1 MGIIL
6 NTTIMSSY
14 ILKTIP
20 LLMCLFFGACTT
32 TTTSVNPQTFVCY
45 GFDVRQCQAD
55 IFASA
60 VTASSVAG
68 RSDQM
73 KDWLQNQGLEIGRVI
88 VIEDFYDTVCEACT
102 ICPETFRFFVQVE
115 DDATSA
121 EMDIQRLELFNLEE
135 VNCGDF
141 F

>member
-1 MGIIL
+1 M
-6 NTTIMSSY
+6 N
-14 ILKTIP
+14 TIP
-20 LLMCLFFGACTT
+20 LLICLFLGACATT
-32 TTTSVNPQTFVCY
+32 TTTVNPQTFVCY

-55 IFASA
+55 TFATA
-60 VTASSVAG
+60 VTATSAEG

-73 KDWLQNQGLEIGRVI
+73 KDWLQDQGLEIGRVI
-88 VIEDFYDTVCEACT
+88 LIEDFYEGVCEACT

-115 DDATSA
+115 DDATPA

-135 VNCGDF
+135 VDCEEF